1 MPPPPH
7 SPHPSNSMT
16 PQPFTDLQVI
26 TFDGDGTLW
35 DFHSAMRLALEACL
49 AHLEARIP
57 GITENWTVE
66 TLIEIRDQVARAFQD
81 RAPSLIEI
89 RYHSFLEALRQMG
102 VQDPEPLAR
111 EITDLYLTL
120 KDHHL
125 KVFPEVPKAL
135 ELLHSRFRLGLLSN
149 GNTDPRRL
157 GLAHWFDFT
166 LFAEHIGI
174 QKPDPAFYHLA
185 IRTAGVPASQILHI
199 GDSID
204 NDVLPAQEIGMQTL
218 WLNRERLPNPD
229 PSKIQEIS
237 SLMEVLD
244 YVAI

>member
-1 MPPPPH
+1 MDFNL
-7 SPHPSNSMT
+7 S
-16 PQPFTDLQVI
+16 DIKVI

-57 GITENWTVE
+57 GITENWTVDA
-66 TLIEIRDQVARAFQD
+66 LIEIRDQVALAFQD
-81 RAPSLIEI
+81 RPHTLIDI

-102 VQDPEPLAR
+102 VPNPEPLAR
-111 EITDLYLTL
+111 EITDLYLNL

-135 ELLHSRFRLGLLSN
+135 AALHGRFRLGLLSN

-166 LFAEHIGI
+166 LFAEHVGVH
-174 QKPDPAFYHLA
+174 KPDPAFYHLA
-185 IRTAGVPASQILHI
+185 IRTAGVPASQILHV
-199 GDSID
+199 GDSIE
-204 NDVLPAQEIGMQTL
+204 NDVLPAQDVGMKAL
-218 WLNRERLPNPD
+218 WVNRDRHPNPD
-229 PSKIQEIS
+229 PFQIQEIS
-237 SLMEVLD
+237 SLMEILD
-244 YVAI
+244 DVVV